1 MSDSIVWKMLEQPG
15 HEFASIAQ
23 KEGGWELSGTAVL
36 LHEHFPSRIDY
47 VVKCDSSWSTRSA
60 HVLAI
65 IEGETLV
72 IDLEADADK
81 GWRRN
86 GITQPETIDCSDVD
100 LGFSPSTNT
109 LPIRRLALSVG
120 QEAEVKAAWLRFP
133 SFELKELT
141 QVYRR
146 EGDKVYRYE
155 SGGGSF
161 ICTLEVNDAGFVT
174 DYPGL
179 WRAEP
184 AT

>member
-1 MSDSIVWKMLEQPG
+1 MSDSIVWKVLEQPG
-15 HEFASIAQ
+15 HEFANIAE
-23 KEGGWELSGTAVL
+23 KGDGWELSGTAVL
-36 LHEHFPSRIDY
+36 LHEHSPSRIDY
-47 VVKCDSSWSTRSA
+47 VIKCDSSWSTRSA
-60 HVLAI
+60 HVFGVI
-65 IEGETLV
+65 GGETFT

-81 GWRRN
+81 GWTYN
-86 GITQPETIDCSDVD
+86 GVTRPATIGCVDVD

-109 LPIRRLALSVG
+109 LPIRRLALNVG
-120 QEAEVKAAWLRFP
+120 QEAEVRAAWLQFP
-133 SFELKELT
+133 SFELKELI

-161 ICTLEVNDAGFVT
+161 SCTLDVNDAGFVT

-184 AT
+184 ST